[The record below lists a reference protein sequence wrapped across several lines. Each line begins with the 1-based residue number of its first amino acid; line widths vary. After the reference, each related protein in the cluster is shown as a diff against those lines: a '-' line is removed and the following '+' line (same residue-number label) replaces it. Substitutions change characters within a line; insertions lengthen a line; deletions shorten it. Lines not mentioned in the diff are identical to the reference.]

1 MLHLNSSRSISNP
14 SDPDAQ
20 LTANNGEYLV
30 NISLGTPPFPIVAIA
45 DTGSDIIWTQCK
57 PCTDCYKQ
65 DAPLFDPKSSSSYRT
80 VSCSS
85 NACNS
90 LQSEG
95 SSCSSDGSVCE
106 YQVSY
111 GDQSHTQGDVAA
123 ETLTLESKT
132 GNPVALPKTVIGCGH
147 DNAGTFS
154 PKGSGIVGLGGG
166 PASLVSQLGSSIGG
180 KFSYCMVPYAAAKPT
195 STMNFGTNAV
205 VSGNVQG
212 SSIGGSGNII
222 IDSGTTLTL
231 VPTDFFSQLSDAVET
246 QVTGGTKT
254 SDPEGFF
261 SLCYVPDSS
270 LKLPPVTAHFKGAD
284 VVLTSDNIFIQ
295 VNDKVV
301 CLAFYAND
309 QLSIYGNVAQQNFLI
324 GYDLPKQTLSFK
336 PTDCTNT

>member
-1 MLHLNSSRSISNP
+1 MSAFVDAQSGGFSINLVHRDSEGSPFYNPKETPARRVGNAGRRSIGRVHRFSHMLHVNSSRSISDP

-111 GDQSHTQGDVAA
+111 GDQSHTQGDVA
-123 ETLTLESKT
+123 
-132 GNPVALPKTVIGCGH
+132 
-147 DNAGTFS
+147 
-154 PKGSGIVGLGGG
+154 
-166 PASLVSQLGSSIGG
+166 
-180 KFSYCMVPYAAAKPT
+180 
-195 STMNFGTNAV
+195 
-205 VSGNVQG
+205 
-212 SSIGGSGNII
+212 
-222 IDSGTTLTL
+222 GTTLTL

>member
-1 MLHLNSSRSISNP
+1 MLHVNSSRSISDP

-45 DTGSDIIWTQCK
+45 DTGSDIIWTQCRNLAGPK
-57 PCTDCYKQ
+57 R
-65 DAPLFDPKSSSSYRT
+65 LFDPKSSSSYRT

-166 PASLVSQLGSSIGG
+166 PGNGVLSTPLISDPSQPTFYFLQLEAVSVGSKKIA
-180 KFSYCMVPYAAAKPT
+180 F
-195 STMNFGTNAV
+195 
-205 VSGNVQG
+205 QG